1 MCVTS
6 LLGGPWADLCPF
18 YGLYCKRSSLY
29 IKVYGKPL
37 YREKTVFIKTHKT
50 FIFVGYGNDCFFPI
64 QILLFRMFRNN
75 ADIRQCSYFEL
86 GLPVLKKIVSNE

>member
-1 MCVTS
+1 MCYIS
-6 LLGGPWADLCPF
+6 LGGPWADLCPF
-18 YGLYCKRSSLY
+18 YGLYCKRLSLY

-75 ADIRQCSYFEL
+75 ADVRQCSYFEL